1 MNKPGLSRV
10 YITRHTYRPFNPPTD
25 VIELADRLVVL
36 VEIAGIRSEEL
47 KITLMNQ
54 HLVITGVRER
64 PQHAAS
70 AYHQVEIFFGEFRV
84 DVVLPWPV
92 DSDAVAASYDD
103 GFLKVE
109 LPRKATRQIPI
120 VDKNTTDQQDN
131 TQHD

>member
-1 MNKPGLSRV
+1 MV
-10 YITRHTYRPFNPPTD
+10 YITRHAYRPFNPPTD
-25 VIELADRLVVL
+25 VIELADKILVL

-47 KITLMNQ
+47 KITLNNQ

-92 DSDAVAASYDD
+92 DSDAVVANYDD

-109 LPRKATRQIPI
+109 LPRKPVRQIPV
-120 VDKNTTDQQDN
+120 VDLNTTEQQDN
-131 TQHD
+131 P